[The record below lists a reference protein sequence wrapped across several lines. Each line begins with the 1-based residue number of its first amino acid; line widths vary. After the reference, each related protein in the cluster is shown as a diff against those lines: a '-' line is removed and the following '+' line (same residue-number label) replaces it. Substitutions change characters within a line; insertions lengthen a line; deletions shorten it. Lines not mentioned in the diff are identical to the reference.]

1 MRIRILVIEDER
13 SLAAAPWDVVLGPE
27 YEVQIAR
34 ADHLRLHICHFAP
47 AAVIINSER
56 RPVSNAD
63 LCREVRS
70 CKGSA
75 ETPLL
80 LLTRSAEESAD
91 SLNAGAD
98 DCLAKPISHQEL
110 VLRIRGLLRRAGF
123 ANSSTLRAADILLDL
138 DRFRVTRAGHDV
150 HLAPVEFKLLE
161 ILMRTPGRPVLRH
174 DLIRGAWPHARID
187 ERTVNVCIMRL
198 RKALRRG
205 RRTDPIRTVRGVGYC
220 LDAGECFAPH
230 SKAQSRSNG
239 GRQSATRPRADSG
252 RRLPR

>member
-47 AAVIINSER
+47 AAVIINSKR

-91 SLNAGAD
+91 SLKAGAD

-110 VLRIRGLLRRAGF
+110 ACASATCCDVRGLP
-123 ANSSTLRAADILLDL
+123 ILPLSAQQ
-138 DRFRVTRAGHDV
+138 TSCS
-150 HLAPVEFKLLE
+150 
-161 ILMRTPGRPVLRH
+161 IW
-174 DLIRGAWPHARID
+174 I
-187 ERTVNVCIMRL
+187 VC
-198 RKALRRG
+198 
-205 RRTDPIRTVRGVGYC
+205 V
-220 LDAGECFAPH
+220 
-230 SKAQSRSNG
+230 
-239 GRQSATRPRADSG
+239 
-252 RRLPR
+252 